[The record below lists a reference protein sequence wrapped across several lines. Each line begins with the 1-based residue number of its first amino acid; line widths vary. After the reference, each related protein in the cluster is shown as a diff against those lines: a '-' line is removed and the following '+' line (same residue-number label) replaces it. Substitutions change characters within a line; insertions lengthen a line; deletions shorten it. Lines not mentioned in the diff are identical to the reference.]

1 MKPHDPY
8 KKPYDGRDQYQKD
21 PYPRDDYMKPHDPYK
36 KPHDP
41 YKKPHDGRDL
51 FIKDDVNKN
60 PKTQIYSTDDTSVK
74 NNDNTLSYS
83 LKDYLKGD
91 VPKSQP
97 TKTSIDKDNS
107 EKTSP
112 LKISSKDSPQ
122 KIVKTSKDSPQKIVK
137 TSKDS
142 PQKIV
147 KTSKDSSASS
157 MITIPSMLPI
167 AP

>member
-1 MKPHDPY
+1 MKPHFDPY
-8 KKPYDGRDQYQKD
+8 KKPHDGRDQYQKD
-21 PYPRDDYMKPHDPYK
+21 PYPKDDSM

-60 PKTQIYSTDDTSVK
+60 PKTQIYSTDDTSAK
-74 NNDNTLSYS
+74 NNDKTLSYS

-122 KIVKTSKDSPQKIVK
+122 KTVKTSERFTTRKL
-137 TSKDS
+137 SK
-142 PQKIV
+142 PARIHQH
-147 KTSKDSSASS
+147 
-157 MITIPSMLPI
+157 LL
-167 AP
+167 